1 MQYKP
6 VLLVL
11 SGAAAACLAYTLM
24 GPGDTVTV
32 DKKTFTKGRA
42 DVLATDAQRM
52 GVADHRPKFK
62 NAALE
67 DTGGRPHKGHKGGPG
82 GRPGAMGPG
91 SGPGGPG
98 ANMVMVGREGGIA
111 QQRQAA
117 MTPEQ
122 AEQQHQQAWR
132 GMQQGINRIATQNN
146 LSADVTAELSTAL
159 ESYMNSQKS
168 LWDSVAAGDI
178 SQEEAMQQSE
188 QNRNDI
194 SGQIAGTAG
203 QEVADQMGG
212 MLGGGAP
219 GDAQGGT
226 GAPPPGGGQAPPP
239 GGSGQAPP
247 PGGGGQAPPPGG
259 GGMSPPPGG
268 GGMGPPPGGGMS
280 GPPPGGP

>member
-11 SGAAAACLAYTLM
+11 SGFAAACLAYTLLS
-24 GPGDTVTV
+24 PGDTVTV
-32 DKKTFTKGRA
+32 EKKTFTKGRA
-42 DVLATDAQRM
+42 DVLATDAERL
-52 GVADHRPKFK
+52 GVADHRPKFR
-62 NAALE
+62 NAAE
-67 DTGGRPHKGHKGGPG
+67 QDTGGRPQKGHKGGPGG

-91 SGPGGPG
+91 GGPGGPG

-132 GMQQGINRIATQNN
+132 GMQQGIQQIASKHN
-146 LSADVTAELSTAL
+146 LSADVTTELSTAL

-168 LWDSVAAGDI
+168 LWDSVAAGDMT
-178 SQEEAMQQSE
+178 QEEAMAQSE
-188 QNRNDI
+188 QNRTDVQGQI
-194 SGQIAGTAG
+194 SGSAG
-203 QEVADQMGG
+203 QDVAEEMGG

-226 GAPPPGGGQAPPP
+226 GAPPPGQGG
-239 GGSGQAPP
+239 PP
-247 PGGGGQAPPPGG
+247 PGGGTAPPPDGGGGMAPPPGG
-259 GGMSPPPGG
+259 GGMA
-268 GGMGPPPGGGMS
+268 PPPGGGMG
-280 GPPPGGP
+280 GPPPGGR

>member
-6 VLLVL
+6 VLLAL
-11 SGAAAACLAYTLM
+11 SGVAAACLAYTLM

-32 DKKTFTKGRA
+32 EKKTFTKGHS
-42 DVLATDAQRM
+42 DVLATDAERLH
-52 GVADHRPKFK
+52 VEDHRPKFK

-67 DTGGRPHKGHKGGPG
+67 DTGGRPMKGHKAGP

-91 SGPGGPG
+91 GGPGGPG
-98 ANMVMVGREGGIA
+98 ANMVMVGRDGGIA

-132 GMQQGINRIATQNN
+132 GMQQGINRIATKHN
-146 LSADVTAELSTAL
+146 LSADVTTELSTAL

-178 SQEEAMQQSE
+178 SQEEAMAQSE
-188 QNRNDI
+188 QNRTDVQGQI
-194 SGQIAGTAG
+194 SGAAGPD
-203 QEVADQMGG
+203 VADEMGG

-226 GAPPPGGGQAPPP
+226 GQPPPGQGGQQP
-239 GGSGQAPP
+239 PP
-247 PGGGGQAPPPGG
+247 PGGGGQTPPPGG
-259 GGMSPPPGG
+259 GGMTPPPGG
-268 GGMGPPPGGGMS
+268 GGMGPPPSGGMG